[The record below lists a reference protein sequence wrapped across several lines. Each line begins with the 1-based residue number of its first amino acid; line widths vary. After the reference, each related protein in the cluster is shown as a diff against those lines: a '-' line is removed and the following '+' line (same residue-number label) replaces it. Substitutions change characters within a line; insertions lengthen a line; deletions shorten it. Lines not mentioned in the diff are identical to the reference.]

1 MSLAAGARLGPYEIV
16 GPIGSGG
23 MGEVY
28 RARDTRLSRDVA
40 VKVLPPSFTDDPD
53 RLRRF
58 EQEARAAGMLN
69 HPNLLAVYDIGAHDG
84 APYVVS
90 ELLEGETLR
99 ERIGGAPLPTRKAI
113 DYAVQVARGLAA
125 AHDKAIVHRD
135 LKPENIFITRDGRTK
150 ILDFGLAKVAT
161 PAAAVETV
169 LIGAAPQ
176 KTEVG
181 AVLGTA
187 AYMSPEQVRAQP
199 VDHRS
204 DIFSFGLVL
213 YEMLTG
219 RQAFKADSAVETMS
233 AILKAD
239 PPRLAEIRHDLP
251 ADLERIVVHCL
262 EKNPEERFQS
272 AGDIAFNLESIGGH
286 SSSSGALVSTHAAG
300 RSRWKVPAVTGAAA
314 LAIAAAFFAGRA
326 ATPPSVE
333 PEFEQLTFRRGSIQA
348 ARFAPDARTIV
359 YAAGWEGAPMTLYTA
374 QPGNPE
380 SRSLEVQATLLAV
393 SRTGELAILLQPAG
407 RAAVLARM
415 PLGGGAP
422 REILEDVTEARWS
435 PNGDDLAVVHVLD
448 GARRLEYP
456 IGRVL
461 YEPPGFVSSISI
473 SPSGDRI
480 AFADHPIIGDN
491 RGDIAVVDASGQR
504 TTLTTGWED
513 LGQTA
518 WSPDGREIWFSGSR
532 RGTDLSLFAVTLSGQ
547 TRHLLTGAGSLNL
560 QDVSP
565 DGRVIL
571 SNGGR
576 RLSMIAKAPGA
587 TEERDLA
594 WMDYSWPVD
603 ISDDGRRLLF
613 SEQGV
618 AGGPGYAVYLRGTD
632 GSPAVRLGK
641 GDAHSL
647 SHDGRWAIANDLS
660 TQTLTLLPT
669 GTGQPRTI
677 PSHGIAAYTWSGFFP
692 GDKRIVFAG
701 AAKDGGTRVYVQ
713 DLDGGAPRVITPNGV
728 APGRNTI
735 SPDGKWLAATFGGSV
750 RLFPVDGGE
759 PKTVPGSDRSDEPL
773 RWNADGSVI
782 YMRNGRVPARIVALD
797 VATGKRTLLHELAPR
812 DRVGASGV
820 QEIRLT
826 PDGASY
832 VFGYIQTLHN
842 LYQVTGLR

>member
-1 MSLAAGARLGPYEIV
+1 MSLAAGARLGPYEVV

-40 VKVLPPSFTDDPD
+40 VKVLPSSFADDPD

-58 EQEARAAGMLN
+58 EQEARATGMLN
-69 HPNLLAVYDIGAHDG
+69 HPNILAVYDIGTHGG

-99 ERIGGAPLPTRKAI
+99 ARIDGTPVPPRKAI
-113 DYAVQVARGLAA
+113 DYATQIARGLAA
-125 AHDKAIVHRD
+125 AHDKGIVHRD
-135 LKPENIFITRDGRTK
+135 LKPENIFVTREGRVK
-150 ILDFGLAKVAT
+150 ILDFGLAKVAQ
-161 PAAAVETV
+161 PAAADETA
-169 LIGAAPQ
+169 LLTAQ
-176 KTEVG
+176 KTEAG
-181 AVLGTA
+181 MVLGTA

-239 PPRLAEIRHDLP
+239 PPRLADTRSDLP
-251 ADLERIVVHCL
+251 ADLERIILHCL

-272 AGDIAFNLESIGGH
+272 AGDIAFNLDSIGH
-286 SSSSGALVSTHAAG
+286 ASSSSGKVIAQPGTRRLRWLLPALAAAAVAAG
-300 RSRWKVPAVTGAAA
+300 AG
-314 LAIAAAFFAGRA
+314 LFLAGRA
-326 ATPPSVE
+326 TVRPAAAE
-333 PEFEQLTFRRGSIQA
+333 PQFSQLTFRRGSIQA
-348 ARFAPDARTIV
+348 ARFAPDGRTVV
-359 YAAGWEGAPMTLYTA
+359 YAAGWEGAATALYTA

-380 SRSLEVQATLLAV
+380 SRALDVQASLLAV
-393 SRTGELAILLQPAG
+393 SRTGELAVLLQPAAG
-407 RAAVLARM
+407 VGVLARM

-422 REILEDVTEARWS
+422 REVLEDVTEARWS
-435 PNGDDLAVVHVLD
+435 PNGDDLAVIRTVD
-448 GARRLEYP
+448 GTRRLEYP

-461 YEPPGFVSSISI
+461 YQPSGFVSSISI
-473 SPSGDRI
+473 APSGDRI

-491 RGDIAVVDASGQR
+491 RGDIAIVDTSGKR

-518 WSPDGREIWFSGSR
+518 WSPDGREVWFSGSQE
-532 RGTDLSLFAVTLSGQ
+532 GIDHSIFAVTLSGR
-547 TRHLLTGAGSLNL
+547 TRPLLTGAGSLNL
-560 QDVSP
+560 QDVAP

-587 TEERDLA
+587 TEEKDLA

-603 ISDDGRRLLF
+603 ISEDGRTIIF

-618 AGGPGYAVYLRGTD
+618 AGGPGYAVYLRGAD

-641 GDAHSL
+641 GDGHSL

-660 TQTLTLLPT
+660 THTLMLLPT
-669 GTGQPRTI
+669 RTGQPRTI
-677 PSHGIAAYTWSGFFP
+677 PKHGITAYTWAGFFP
-692 GDKRIVFAG
+692 GDRRIVFAG
-701 AAKDGGTRVYVQ
+701 AGTDGGPRSYVQ
-713 DLDGGAPRVITPNGV
+713 DLEGGAPRAITPTGV
-728 APGRNTI
+728 APARNTV
-735 SPDGKWLAATFGGSV
+735 SPDGKWLAAGSPGGV

-759 PKTVPGSDRSDEPL
+759 PKSVPETQRADQPI
-773 RWNADGSVI
+773 RWNSDGTVL
-782 YMRNGRVPARIVALD
+782 YVRNGRLPARIFGVD
-797 VATGKRTLLHELAPR
+797 VASGKRTLLHELAPA

-820 QEIRLT
+820 QEVRLT
-826 PDGASY
+826 PDGTSY
-832 VFGYIQTLHN
+832 VFGFIQTLHN